1 MRRNVPISGGLSIA
15 AARNL
20 RRGGL
25 KRLARGTLPLSPTYE
40 EVHSQMGLVILLLI
54 LALIFGGVG
63 LAAHALWWMLLIA
76 AALVIASAIAG
87 FGRRSVL

>member
-1 MRRNVPISGGLSIA
+1 
-15 AARNL
+15 
-20 RRGGL
+20 
-25 KRLARGTLPLSPTYE
+25 
-40 EVHSQMGLVILLLI
+40 LI